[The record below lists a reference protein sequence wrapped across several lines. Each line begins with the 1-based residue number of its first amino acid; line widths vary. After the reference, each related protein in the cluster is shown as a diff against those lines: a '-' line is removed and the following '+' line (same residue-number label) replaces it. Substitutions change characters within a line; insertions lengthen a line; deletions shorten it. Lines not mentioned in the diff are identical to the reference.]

1 MRRSSLRLRL
11 VAGGIMA
18 IMAALTIAGIGLTV
32 LFERHIAR
40 TIADDLDVHLK
51 QLIAGID
58 VDAEGRLVVVRPPA
72 DPRFADPLSG
82 LYWQVGCEDGQLL
95 RSRSLWDTTLFLP
108 NDDLSTGEV
117 HRHEARGPA
126 NARVLVVGRGFCGRS
141 AMRRS

>member
-1 MRRSSLRLRL
+1 MSWGSLRFRL

-18 IMAALTIAGIGLTV
+18 ILVALTIAGAGLTI

-58 VDAEGRLVVVRPPA
+58 VDTEGRLVVVRPPA

-82 LYWQVGCEDGQLL
+82 LYWQVNSEDGQLL
-95 RSRSLWDTTLFLP
+95 RSRSLWDTTLVLP
-108 NDDLSTGEV
+108 NDDLSAGEV
-117 HRHEARGPA
+117 HRHETRGH
-126 NARVLVVGRGFCGRS
+126 C
-141 AMRRS
+141 

>member
-1 MRRSSLRLRL
+1 MRQSSLRLRL
-11 VAGGIMA
+11 VAGGILA
-18 IMAALTIAGIGLTV
+18 IMAALTIAGVCLTV

-82 LYWQVGCEDGQLL
+82 LYWQVRSEDGQLL
-95 RSRSLWDTTLFLP
+95 PSRSLWDTTLVLP

-117 HRHEARGPA
+117 HRH
-126 NARVLVVGRGFCGRS
+126 
-141 AMRRS
+141 